1 MTFTIA
7 GARLIKNFND
17 GTTVQG
23 SFTFDMSK
31 ITLDDGGNVWA
42 IGKLNTENVTVLCGK
57 SPNEANAPRYN
68 YDILQLTDDNMVLSL
83 TRTGSRFLGH
93 CLVLDVQERVI

>member
-1 MTFTIA
+1 MTFTLA

-17 GTTVQG
+17 GTPVQG

-42 IGKLNTENVTVLCGK
+42 IGELNTENVTVLCGK
-57 SPNEANAPRYN
+57 SLNEANAPIYN
-68 YDILQLTDDNMVLSL
+68 YDILQLTADDMELCSPEPGV
-83 TRTGSRFLGH
+83 GSWGTAWFWMFRK
-93 CLVLDVQERVI
+93 E